1 MSKTTMRV
9 TKQDHL
15 DEIKDHQDIEPR
27 IPHREHLAAQG
38 GEAESFGFRMPQT
51 LAVPQIR
58 IEVFEGTGSTRELVN
73 DNASLTS

>member
-1 MSKTTMRV
+1 
-9 TKQDHL
+9 
-15 DEIKDHQDIEPR
+15 
-27 IPHREHLAAQG
+27 
-38 GEAESFGFRMPQT
+38 MPQT